1 MEMNEHEH
9 EHEHHE
15 HGGLFAG
22 GHLHGF
28 ERNRKA
34 ILIAI
39 GITGVIMIVEFIG
52 GYLANSLALVSDA
65 GHMLTDIMSL
75 FLSMVAL
82 QLATRAPSSTRTY
95 GLYRME
101 IFAALI
107 NGTTL
112 ILLSVFIVYEAYER
126 LTSPQEIDT
135 RTMLLIA
142 AIGLVA
148 NGIAAW
154 AMRRSSKE
162 NLNMR
167 GSYLHILGDGISSIG
182 VILGGSIIY
191 FSKWYFVDPIISV
204 LICLVILRGAF
215 TLVKDSAN
223 ILLDAAPRGIDLNEV
238 RQSLKTISGV
248 QDLHHVHL
256 RTIASGMYA
265 LSAHVLIDDIPMSHT
280 TQIIEGINHLLAKKY
295 RISHTTIQLECEN
308 CTEGFVCSMDK
319 VCVAV
324 SKAHAIQK

>member
-1 MEMNEHEH
+1 MI

-15 HGGLFAG
+15 HECISAG
-22 GHLHGF
+22 GHLHSF
-28 ERNRKA
+28 QRNRKA
-34 ILIAI
+34 LLIAI

-52 GYLANSLALVSDA
+52 GYLANSLALMSDA

-75 FLSMVAL
+75 FLSLVAL
-82 QLATRAPSSTRTY
+82 RLTTRTPSPTRTY

-112 ILLSVFIVYEAYER
+112 ILLSAYILYEAYER
-126 LTSPQEIDT
+126 FTSPQVVDSKI
-135 RTMLLIA
+135 MLLVA

-162 NLNMR
+162 NLNIR
-167 GSYLHILGDGISSIG
+167 GAYLHILGDALSSIG
-182 VILGGSIIY
+182 VIVGGIIIY
-191 FSKWYFVDPIISV
+191 FLEWYLVDPIISAA
-204 LICLVILRGAF
+204 ICLVILRGAF
-215 TLVKDSAN
+215 ILVKDSAN
-223 ILLDAAPRGIDLNEV
+223 VLLDAVPKEIDFNEV
-238 RQSLKTISGV
+238 QRSLKTIAGV
-248 QDLHHVHL
+248 KDLHHVHL
-256 RTIASGMYA
+256 RAIASGVFA
-265 LSAHVLIDDIPMSHT
+265 LSAHVLIDDMLMSRT
-280 TQIIEGINHLLAKKY
+280 GQIIQDINRLLAEKF

-308 CTEGFVCSMDK
+308 CTEGFICSIDK

-324 SKAHAIQK
+324 SQTHGHGHNH